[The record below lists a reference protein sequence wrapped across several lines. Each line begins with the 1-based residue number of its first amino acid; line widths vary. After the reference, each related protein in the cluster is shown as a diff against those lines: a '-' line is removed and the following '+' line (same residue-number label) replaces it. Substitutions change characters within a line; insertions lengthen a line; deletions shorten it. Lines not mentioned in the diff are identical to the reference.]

1 MVSSGNGSISA
12 HKVPTPEP
20 PGNNIKLISSGT
32 QSACRVFQTSRCQK
46 KDTTQDSSQY
56 TAHKT
61 TNQEEEL
68 AACHSLPLTELLHA
82 ADKCSQCA
90 AAMFLPFLAAVVSPH
105 PSLLLAAGLSA
116 ATFSLMRF

>member
-1 MVSSGNGSISA
+1 M
-12 HKVPTPEP
+12 PTP
-20 PGNNIKLISSGT
+20 GDNIKLISSGT
-32 QSACRVFQTSRCQK
+32 QSACSVPDIKMSEKRSR
-46 KDTTQDSSQY
+46 TRLITIHSTQS
-56 TAHKT
+56 TH
-61 TNQEEEL
+61 QEEEL

-90 AAMFLPFLAAVVSPH
+90 AAMLLPFLAAVVSPH